1 MPYINEHLTIPDE
14 ELKFTFSRSPGPG
27 GQHVN
32 TSSTRVTLSFD
43 LGKTRSLSPL
53 QKMIVQGK
61 LRRRIGKDGVLR
73 LSTHDTRS
81 QADNRALAVER
92 FVELLRGAL
101 EPVLERIRPKVSRT
115 QKKKRLETKKRRAQV
130 KRLRS
135 SPLDE

>member
-43 LGKTRSLSPL
+43 LGKTRTLTPL

-73 LSTHDTRS
+73 LSAHDTRS